1 MAFHF
6 YSGKEIFMKKIL
18 VVSDTHRNRTI
29 LKEVLEKNIK
39 DIDILIHLGDDYE
52 DIDFFKLLLVGKE
65 IYQVPGIYHPRY
77 RNGALP
83 AVKTLKI
90 EGWNI
95 ALVHNL
101 EDLFR
106 KKILG
111 DINFYGHT
119 HKAEI
124 FARDEK
130 IYVNPGHLKDDFDR
144 GFAASYAIM
153 EITPKSVDIKIITL
167 SGKIIKEKIKEK
179 TEE

>member
-1 MAFHF
+1 M
-6 YSGKEIFMKKIL
+6 
-18 VVSDTHRNRTI
+18 
-29 LKEVLEKNIK
+29 LKDVLEKNIK
-39 DIDILIHLGDDYE
+39 NTDIVIHLGDDYE
-52 DIDFFKLLLVGKE
+52 DIDFFKLLLEGKE
-65 IYQVPGIYHPRY
+65 VYQVPGIYHPRY

-90 EGWNI
+90 EDWNI

-119 HKAEI
+119 HKTEI
-124 FARDEK
+124 FARDGK
-130 IYVNPGHLKDDFDR
+130 LFVNPGHLKDDFDR

-153 EITPKSVDIKIITL
+153 EITPKSVNIKIITL
-167 SGKIIKEKIKEK
+167 SGRIIKERIIEK